1 MQIVIDMPNENY
13 QVTLTK
19 IMLACRG
26 CSITELPKGHG
37 DLIDRSD
44 LMPDSDYEDGMF
56 YAVSIGA
63 INGAPT
69 IIEADRSEEKE

>member
-1 MQIVIDMPNENY
+1 MKIVVDMPNENY

-44 LMPDSDYEDGMF
+44 LIPDSDYEDGDF

-63 INGAPT
+63 INSAST
-69 IIEADRSEEKE
+69 IIEADRSEEV